1 MVSVTNRPT
10 SGKSGMLGLATGM
23 DTEAMIDAM
32 LSNTQLKI
40 DKQNQLKTQ
49 TSWKQD
55 IYRDVISQIQKLQ
68 TSYFNA
74 LNPKT
79 NIGSATFWSTKTLSY
94 NSSAVK
100 VNPTGNITSNKLTI
114 NEIKQLATPS
124 KVSSRTSVSGEIQ
137 LNVDAS
143 KMVEG
148 ATIDVNVDGISKQ
161 ITLRG
166 SSASEISSN
175 LSSELSKAF
184 GSAVSLQSDGRLQVN
199 GNRQVLISGGSDGLN
214 TLGIQNGVS
223 NKINLNQSLAN
234 LNLKTNVAGNVF
246 EFQINGVDFR
256 FTSANT
262 LNDVIRDVNNS
273 SAGVKLSYSNLSD
286 QFTIESKVLGSGV
299 DISMQERSGNLM
311 ASLFQSGSSAVAH
324 SHTYKGTTS
333 IQASNPFDQST
344 PIYSG
349 TFEFSVN
356 GSKQSVSL
364 AEKVDDDGNKIAY
377 TQDEV
382 ISEVNSALAK
392 TYGSNIQFVAKGN
405 QMEVVTSNQYE
416 IVFDAQSGT
425 LAAQLGFTSE
435 DNKISDFTKLSALG
449 LSGNLTVN
457 NTTLVVDADTTI
469 QEVNQFLESKG
480 VLASFRDGAFQLDAQ
495 SNHVEISG
503 ELSKALFNGNIE
515 LNSVGQSL
523 QVISG
528 SNAILRV
535 NGMEIER
542 SSNTFTLDGYEVSLL
557 TTSASAIEITASD
570 SVDDLYKGIKSF
582 IDDYN
587 ALVDKI
593 TGLVSE
599 KTEYRK
605 YPPLTDAQKKEMSEK
620 EIELWESKAK
630 IGLVSN
636 DGSLNIL
643 LSQMRSTLFNTPAG
657 SLLNL
662 ADIGIATSNYADK
675 GKLKIDEDQLKNALQ
690 TNLDGVSSLFTAST
704 TGIVA
709 QFKDVLNSAIS
720 TSTSK
725 PGSLVTIAGIKST
738 STQANNALS
747 KRMDSIDQQIDRLK
761 RTYEAEKARYWKQ
774 FSNLESVISKMNSQ
788 SSWLSQQFM
797 G

>member
-690 TNLDGVSSLFTAST
+690 TNLDGVSSLFTTST